1 MIQIEQQILGLL
13 ALNPG
18 GLSASEL
25 RKQLRPKVSQPTLWR
40 RLDELRAA
48 GRVRRVGHG
57 RATRYLVA
65 ASGQAVA
72 DLRSKVLHREVGKKL
87 LRQPELLE
95 VARVRLER
103 MRVTTPY
110 SQKYIDRWVSLL
122 SGPIE
127 SVLQV
132 LGADDE
138 DSRALRHVSPFAGLL
153 TEQERLA
160 ALRRQ
165 GLMR

>member
-1 MIQIEQQILGLL
+1 MNSLEQHILGLL

-25 RKQLRPKVSQPTLWR
+25 RDQAHTKVSQPTLWR

-48 GRVRRVGHG
+48 GRVRMIGRG
-57 RATRYLVA
+57 RATRYLGA
-65 ASGQAVA
+65 TSGQAVA
-72 DLRSKVLHREVGKKL
+72 DLRSKALHREVGKKL

-95 VARVRLER
+95 VARRRLEK

-110 SQKYIDRWVSLL
+110 AQTYVERWESLL

-127 SVLQV
+127 SVLRV
-132 LGADDE
+132 LGGDDE
-138 DSRALRHVSPFAGLL
+138 DSSALRHASPFAGLL
-153 TEQERLA
+153 SKRERLA
-160 ALRRQ
+160 ALHRQ

>member
-1 MIQIEQQILGLL
+1 MNSLGQHILGLL

-25 RKQLRPKVSQPTLWR
+25 RTQIRPRVSQPTLWR
-40 RLDELRAA
+40 RLDELRAT
-48 GRVRRVGHG
+48 GRARKIGRG
-57 RATRYLVA
+57 RATRYLGVT
-65 ASGQAVA
+65 SGHSIA
-72 DLRSKVLHREVGKKL
+72 DLRSKALHKEVGKKL
-87 LRQPELLE
+87 LRQPQLLE
-95 VARVRLER
+95 VARRRLGK
-103 MRVTTPY
+103 MRVEMPY
-110 SQKYIDRWVSLL
+110 AQAYVERWERLL

-138 DSRALRHVSPFAGLL
+138 DSSALRHASPFAGLL
-153 TEQERLA
+153 SKQERLA
-160 ALRRQ
+160 ALHRQ